1 MKHELP
7 VEEFGFNSVAE
18 MLQRV
23 RGIDVSKPPESKKL
37 MVFCTTPVCDSETES
52 SDSDRMSAK
61 EKDAKVRE
69 REGKMQILFVL
80 CSFSYPTCVQCIF
93 IDRNFNTQ
101 YSLFHCS

>member
-7 VEEFGFNSVAE
+7 VEEFGFNSVTE

-61 EKDAKVRE
+61 EKDAKVIGRE
-69 REGKMQILFVL
+69 REGK
-80 CSFSYPTCVQCIF
+80 T
-93 IDRNFNTQ
+93 
-101 YSLFHCS
+101 